1 MIAVYLLSQQ
11 EVAKRLNDFGC
22 RKTGERL
29 DDETAIWVTP
39 WGHYFFVSE
48 LGPDKVCA
56 EYVLE
61 RIINEI
67 EKTQP
72 KRN

>member
-22 RKTGERL
+22 KKTKERL
-29 DDETAIWVTP
+29 DDETAVWVTP
-39 WGHYFFVSE
+39 WGHHFFVSE
-48 LGPDKVCA
+48 LGPDKMCA

-61 RIINEI
+61 GMINEI
-67 EKTQP
+67 KKTQP
-72 KRN
+72 KGN